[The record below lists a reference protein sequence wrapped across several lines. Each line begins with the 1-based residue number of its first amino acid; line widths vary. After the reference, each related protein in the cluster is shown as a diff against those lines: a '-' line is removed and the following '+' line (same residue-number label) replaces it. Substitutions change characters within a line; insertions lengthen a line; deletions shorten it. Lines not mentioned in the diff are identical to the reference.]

1 MFSARAK
8 VFEVMPQMPGNKVLT
23 IFGEFR
29 VKKIHNDAV
38 ECVQWN
44 PQESNSANRLGE
56 RAESLQ
62 SNANKKTFMKN
73 RS

>member
-1 MFSARAK
+1 MFSAGAK

-29 VKKIHNDAV
+29 VQKIHNEAV

-44 PQESNSANRLGE
+44 PQESNSGNRLGE
-56 RAESLQ
+56 RAESFQ
-62 SNANKKTFMKN
+62 SNAYKEAFMKN
-73 RS
+73 RG